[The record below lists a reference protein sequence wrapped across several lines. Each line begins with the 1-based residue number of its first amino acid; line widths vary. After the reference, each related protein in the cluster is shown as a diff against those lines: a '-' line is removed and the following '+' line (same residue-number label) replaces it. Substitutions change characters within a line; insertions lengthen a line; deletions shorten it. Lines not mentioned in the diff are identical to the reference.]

1 MLQSRGSA
9 LPETDARPHQ
19 AHSDSMTTDTGS
31 GLWCCLRPSG
41 LPGTSALDV
50 SLGPGHDAPTG
61 WIPVGFAQL
70 GTGSE
75 LTLPQIRGQ
84 HKAMSHTWLSS
95 TSKRCPVPDPP
106 QTSKAESSKNL
117 SLIVS
122 KLITC

>member
-9 LPETDARPHQ
+9 LPETDARPYQ

-61 WIPVGFAQL
+61 WIPAGFAQL

-75 LTLPQIRGQ
+75 LTLPQIRRPAQGHEPHVALQ
-84 HKAMSHTWLSS
+84 HQQE
-95 TSKRCPVPDPP
+95 VPSARPAPDV
-106 QTSKAESSKNL
+106 QGGEQQG
-117 SLIVS
+117 SLVNS
-122 KLITC
+122 F